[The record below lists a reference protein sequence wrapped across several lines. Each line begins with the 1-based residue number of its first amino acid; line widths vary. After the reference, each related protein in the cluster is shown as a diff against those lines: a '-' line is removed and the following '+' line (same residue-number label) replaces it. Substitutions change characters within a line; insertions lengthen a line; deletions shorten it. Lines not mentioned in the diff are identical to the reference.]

1 MSETYS
7 VFVHN
12 QKLHTYT
19 IYYSDGRFIK
29 DSNQPPD
36 ETLDKFEHSK
46 LTNKKIYEQ
55 IKNGLTMKDILKN
68 YSEDIQ
74 LWRDEILNCNSLLK
88 KFDFFKIFI
97 KTDGTRFQNTNE
109 SNILIFFTTYS
120 SKIQKSKFWDPL
132 SWNEYLWYEKPY
144 NGGLMKCKPG
154 EYDCIG
160 YDFKMS
166 YPAILASQVKIFDS
180 VRDFYFPIKE
190 GTEAYLFDIP
200 KKSELVLGLYR
211 VKIECDNDD
220 FLFIFNLKYDT
231 NVYTNLDIA
240 FCLKHKKQFK
250 IRMTIIIDDEPNALI
265 YKKGCDSQ
273 INGKH
278 VFKPWYDRLVSL
290 KKELPNNGLIKML
303 SSSIW
308 GYLSK
313 INKRFYNDEELDEKN
328 IEFDYED
335 NKALEYLCLKEKDNN
350 HTGTTDYMLINKT
363 KPYCKNYRL
372 KPFITSFQRLL
383 IAEISLEIGISKI
396 VRINTDNI
404 TFNKQLL
411 TRKDLLVLANI
422 SPTFIPED
430 KTTGKFFIEN
440 INKFTPI

>member
-1 MSETYS
+1 
-7 VFVHN
+7 
-12 QKLHTYT
+12 
-19 IYYSDGRFIK
+19 
-29 DSNQPPD
+29 
-36 ETLDKFEHSK
+36 
-46 LTNKKIYEQ
+46 
-55 IKNGLTMKDILKN
+55 
-68 YSEDIQ
+68 
-74 LWRDEILNCNSLLK
+74 
-88 KFDFFKIFI
+88 
-97 KTDGTRFQNTNE
+97 
-109 SNILIFFTTYS
+109 
-120 SKIQKSKFWDPL
+120 
-132 SWNEYLWYEKPY
+132 
-144 NGGLMKCKPG
+144 
-154 EYDCIG
+154 
-160 YDFKMS
+160 
-166 YPAILASQVKIFDS
+166 
-180 VRDFYFPIKE
+180 
-190 GTEAYLFDIP
+190 
-200 KKSELVLGLYR
+200 
-211 VKIECDNDD
+211 
-220 FLFIFNLKYDT
+220 
-231 NVYTNLDIA
+231 
-240 FCLKHKKQFK
+240 
-250 IRMTIIIDDEPNALI
+250 
-265 YKKGCDSQ
+265 
-273 INGKH
+273 
-278 VFKPWYDRLVSL
+278 
-290 KKELPNNGLIKML
+290 ML